1 MITAASAED
10 RFTTLEPPP
19 LGHPTR
25 RRVDQI
31 VDEMVTASV
40 RLGHD
45 IVDVVGFLEGVDA
58 AAERQVARLTD
69 ARDSARGVS
78 QASAAMVTAT
88 DRLSSV
94 MGGLIDVLATSSEQ
108 LHQAIEASHQVMG
121 WVSGVGGQLAR
132 IDDAMR
138 ATQAS
143 NARILDIAREVNM
156 LAMNAKI
163 EAARA
168 GDRGRGFAVVADAV
182 NALSSQTAS
191 AARVISETVGSLA
204 GEIGTLRSEAEGIV
218 GRAETGLKDL
228 ASAGDALTHLGH
240 QAALGGT
247 ELATMA
253 QEAQQMRRVMQ
264 GFGPTFRSLYD
275 GVIQQ
280 TEMVND
286 ARTRVSR
293 LIQLSERMVQH
304 MFALGGASE
313 DRPLI
318 DAVIQAAHQL
328 GDLLD
333 SSVDRGEID
342 LKDLFSTTFKEVAG
356 SNPPQFVAPF
366 TSLTD
371 RLFPTVQEQFLAMD
385 PRVVFCAAVN
395 RNGYLPTHNR
405 KFSAPQRNDPVW
417 NAANCRNRR
426 IFDDRVGLGAGQS
439 TAPFLMQ
446 IYRRDMGG
454 GEFAMMKDVSAPI
467 MVKGRHWGGLRL
479 GFQF

>member
-10 RFTTLEPPP
+10 RFTPIEPPP

-25 RRVDQI
+25 RKVDEI
-31 VDEMVTASV
+31 VDEMVSASV

-45 IVDVVGFLEGVDA
+45 IVDVVGFLEGVDDA
-58 AAERQVARLTD
+58 AANQVARLKD
-69 ARDSARGVS
+69 ARNSARDVS
-78 QASAAMVTAT
+78 QASTSMVEAT
-88 DRLSSV
+88 ERLSSV
-94 MGGLIDVLATSSEQ
+94 IGGLIDVLAASSDQ
-108 LHQAIEASHQVMG
+108 LRQAIEASQHVMG
-121 WVSGVGGQLAR
+121 WVGGVGGQLAR

-182 NALSSQTAS
+182 NVLSSQTAS

-204 GEIGTLRSEAEGIV
+204 GEIGTLRAETEGIV
-218 GRAETGLKDL
+218 GRAETGLRDL
-228 ASAGDALTHLGH
+228 ASAGCALEHLSQ
-240 QAALGGT
+240 QATLGGS
-247 ELATMA
+247 ELAVMA
-253 QEAQQMRRVMQ
+253 DEAQQMRLVMQ
-264 GFGPTFRSLYD
+264 GFGPTFRSLHD
-275 GVIQQ
+275 GVLQQ

-286 ARTRVSR
+286 ARNRVAG
-293 LIQLSERMVQH
+293 LIRLSERMVQH

-318 DAVIQAAHQL
+318 DLIMQAARQL
-328 GDLLD
+328 GHGLEASL
-333 SSVDRGEID
+333 DRGEISSQ
-342 LKDLFSTTFKEVAG
+342 DLFSTAYKAVEG
-356 SNPPQFVAPF
+356 SNPPQFTAPF
-366 TSLTD
+366 TALTD
-371 RLFPTVQEQFLAMD
+371 RLFPTVQEPILDAD
-385 PRVVFCAAVN
+385 PRVIFCAAVD

-405 KFSAPQRNDPVW
+405 KFSALPKKDPVW

-426 IFDDRVGLGAGQS
+426 MFNDRVGLAAGQS

-454 GEFAMMKDVSAPI
+454 GEFVMMKDISAPI
-467 MVKGRHWGGLRL
+467 MVRGRHWGGLRL
-479 GFQF
+479 GYLF